1 MSDAA
6 LPAPALI
13 WCPFPDRDSAQE
25 VMVTLLDE
33 KLIAC
38 ANVFP
43 EIASLFEWDGE
54 RGQAKEAGVLVKTNV
69 AVLDKAVGRMNE
81 LHPYQAP
88 AIVGWRCD
96 AAAPATAA
104 WLGGLGGAP

>member
-1 MSDAA
+1 MSGDT

-13 WCPFPDRDSAQE
+13 WCPFPDRDSAQD

-43 EIASLFEWDGE
+43 EVASLFEWDGE
-54 RGQAKEAGVLVKTNV
+54 RVQAKETGVLFKTNV
-69 AVLDKAVGRMNE
+69 AVLDKAVARMNE

-96 AAAPATAA
+96 AAAPATLA
-104 WLGGLGGAP
+104 WLGGLGNAP